1 MVEWLEGDRTMIEVS
16 PDAVGEMVLAAVRE
30 NRLYVHTD
38 RMMYAAIQA
47 RTKALL
53 DAMPAEA

>member
-1 MVEWLEGDRTMIEVS
+1 MRAMSNQLSQGVS

-30 NRLYVHTD
+30 NRLYVHT
-38 RMMYAAIQA
+38 
-47 RTKALL
+47 RTRALL

>member
-1 MVEWLEGDRTMIEVS
+1 MIEVS